1 MMFPFFGQYAISLG
15 CYDMKRDEQTDVPG
29 ISLDSLGDLLHID
42 PTRVVKV
49 TTRLTMGRSVQ
60 GRGLASLWL
69 LFLVP

>member
-1 MMFPFFGQYAISLG
+1 
-15 CYDMKRDEQTDVPG
+15 MKRDEQTDVPG

-60 GRGLASLWL
+60 GRGLASL
-69 LFLVP
+69 